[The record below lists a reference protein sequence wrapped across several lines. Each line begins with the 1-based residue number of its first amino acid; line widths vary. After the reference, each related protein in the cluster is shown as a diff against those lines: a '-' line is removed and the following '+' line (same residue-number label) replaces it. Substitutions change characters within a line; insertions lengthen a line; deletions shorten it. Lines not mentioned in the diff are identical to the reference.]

1 MRNRVSLYLL
11 IMLLAGLVLG
21 ACGANSTPSA
31 AGGAARPEWY
41 GIQMTD
47 VRDGKT
53 FSMNDFA
60 GKVVLIETIA
70 QWCPNCLFQ
79 QGETR
84 KMQQQLG
91 APDDLI
97 LISLDVDI
105 HEDAASLRKYVA
117 DFGFQW
123 RFSVA
128 PTEVVRAGQPVQR
141 RVPEPAARSYA
152 ADRPPGRGA
161 PATLWREKGRR
172 AGGHCAALPGERIT
186 MERSFFTPLLLG
198 LLAST
203 SPCILP
209 LYPGFLAY
217 LSGQGETTA
226 SRQRYFLGVFVLA
239 GVLSMMLALGVLI
252 AVLAV
257 SIGSALGYVIP
268 LADALIFALGVLL
281 LLDRNPFKA
290 IPQLRV
296 PLLRHPFLNAY
307 VYGLLYGPLTLP
319 CYGPLVVSI
328 FALSLTV
335 GEALSSLLVFLWFG
349 VGFGLPLLAL
359 SLLSGALQRQL
370 TSIFA
375 RNSRLLNTLGGAL
388 LLLIAVYD
396 LAQNWAFLRLFY
408 S

>member
-1 MRNRVSLYLL
+1 
-11 IMLLAGLVLG
+11 
-21 ACGANSTPSA
+21 
-31 AGGAARPEWY
+31 
-41 GIQMTD
+41 
-47 VRDGKT
+47 
-53 FSMNDFA
+53 
-60 GKVVLIETIA
+60 
-70 QWCPNCLFQ
+70 
-79 QGETR
+79 
-84 KMQQQLG
+84 
-91 APDDLI
+91 
-97 LISLDVDI
+97 
-105 HEDAASLRKYVA
+105 
-117 DFGFQW
+117 
-123 RFSVA
+123 
-128 PTEVVRAGQPVQR
+128 
-141 RVPEPAARSYA
+141 
-152 ADRPPGRGA
+152 
-161 PATLWREKGRR
+161 
-172 AGGHCAALPGERIT
+172 

-335 GEALSSLLVFLWFG
+335 SEALSSLLVFLWFG